1 MVESLLTLFL
11 IAVAL
16 LWILDFLGILEIGA
30 VFVWLFVGLV
40 GGTIKLAGYLIR
52 RMIASSKPQS

>member
-1 MVESLLTLFL
+1 MVESLLPLFL

-16 LWILDFLGILEIGA
+16 LWILDFLGILEMGA

-40 GGTIKLAGYLIR
+40 GGTFKLTGYLIR
-52 RMIASSKPQS
+52 RMMGSSKPQA

>member
-1 MVESLLTLFL
+1 MVESLVPLFL

-16 LWILDFLGILEIGA
+16 LWILDFLGLLEMGA

-40 GGTIKLAGYLIR
+40 GGTYKLVSYLIR
-52 RMIASSKPQS
+52 RMIASSRPQA

>member
-1 MVESLLTLFL
+1 MFESLIPFL
-11 IAVAL
+11 IAAL
-16 LWILDFLGILEIGA
+16 LLLLILDFLGILEIGA

>member
-1 MVESLLTLFL
+1 MVESLLPLFL

>member
-1 MVESLLTLFL
+1 MVESLIPLFL

-30 VFVWLFVGLV
+30 VFAYLIVGLI
-40 GGTIKLAGYLIR
+40 GGALRLAAYLTR
-52 RMIASSKPQS
+52 RMTMSCKPRS